1 MRFSIR
7 QMLYGMVVAALIAAV
22 IGAGAN
28 GSPLAF
34 GLGISICLLV
44 IYFLVF
50 ALLYWSVLFVF
61 GGKLKMPTE
70 VQESE
75 QNGATS

>member
-75 QNGATS
+75 QKGATS